1 MHPIFLPR
9 GRSVATVPVT
19 FVNAATWRE
28 LRETLDSRARAFVDA
43 AGFEPKAGRHCL
55 LPSAE
60 GGLAGILFALERPD
74 EPNKDLFWPGALPA
88 LLPTGAYRFATPP
101 HDARLAAIA
110 FALGAYRFARYRK
123 QDDKELSLELPG
135 NVDGE
140 DLSRIVEGVTL
151 ARDLINTPAND
162 MGPAELEA
170 AARALAERHGAK
182 VRTVVG
188 DDLLKENFPLVH
200 AVGRAAAR
208 APRLIDLSWGEASD
222 PKVTLIGKGVC
233 FDSGGLDIKPES
245 GMLNMKKDMGGGACM
260 LALAH
265 MLMARGI
272 KLHLRVII
280 PAVENAISG
289 ASFRPR
295 DVYRSRKGL
304 TVEIGNTDA
313 EGRLILADAIAL
325 ADEDKPDLIADMATL
340 TGAARVA
347 LGTEIPPFYTDD
359 EALAGELSDCA
370 RSENDPLWRMP
381 LWRPY
386 EALLESK
393 VADVN
398 NVASGNFGGSITA
411 ALFLRRFVT
420 AATAWLH
427 FDIYAWNQTAKP
439 GRPEGGE
446 CQAARALYAL
456 LVSRYG

>member
-101 HDARLAAIA
+101 QDARLAAIA

-162 MGPAELEA
+162 MVPAELEA

-182 VRTVVG
+182 VSVVIG
-188 DDLLKENFPLVH
+188 AALAKNYPLIA
-200 AVGRAAAR
+200 AVGAGSPR
-208 APRLIDLSWGEASD
+208 APRLIELNWGKG
-222 PKVTLIGKGVC
+222 PLVTLVGKGVC
-233 FDSGGLDIKPES
+233 FDSCGLDLKP
-245 GMLNMKKDMGGGACM
+245 
-260 LALAH
+260 
-265 MLMARGI
+265 
-272 KLHLRVII
+272 
-280 PAVENAISG
+280 
-289 ASFRPR
+289 F
-295 DVYRSRKGL
+295 
-304 TVEIGNTDA
+304 
-313 EGRLILADAIAL
+313 
-325 ADEDKPDLIADMATL
+325 
-340 TGAARVA
+340 
-347 LGTEIPPFYTDD
+347 
-359 EALAGELSDCA
+359 
-370 RSENDPLWRMP
+370 
-381 LWRPY
+381 
-386 EALLESK
+386 
-393 VADVN
+393 
-398 NVASGNFGGSITA
+398 
-411 ALFLRRFVT
+411 
-420 AATAWLH
+420 
-427 FDIYAWNQTAKP
+427 
-439 GRPEGGE
+439 
-446 CQAARALYAL
+446 
-456 LVSRYG
+456 